1 MEDNNISNDEESID
15 FNEITKFLKRN
26 VKFISLFSLIS
37 IVITSTSFINMKR
50 FWSGQFQIVI
60 EKVEKGPSQDD
71 ISNGSLALFSQIG
84 DTSSSLKT
92 EVEILKSP
100 FVLLNIYS
108 FIKDYDSFYKEE
120 QIPFKDWSSQIKVE
134 FVRGTSV
141 LNITYKDQKK
151 SNILPVLKK
160 ISEKYQDYS
169 RSKRQKDIKSSINY
183 FQNQIEIYKQKSI
196 LSNQKSNNFAIKHNL
211 SFLRT
216 NRPIRSSSNIDL
228 LNIERAR
235 TDASTQINKID
246 KLIDKVTLNK
256 NNPESI
262 TYLSEIIYKNFRTS
276 GNKTSITKKIIDEI
290 NLKLI
295 KLRNIYNEN
304 DDLITELKK
313 RKEMLA
319 QSLYK
324 DTLGILYALKDN
336 NNAII
341 ESLERPE
348 GVISKYK
355 ELIRAAAKDEMIL
368 SNLEGQLSFYSLEK
382 ARNKEPWQL
391 ITNPTLDLLP
401 VPTYKLRKL
410 ILGFLAGL
418 SLGAIYSF
426 YREKEGNKI
435 YTEKDLAKIFE
446 GISIDIFKK
455 SKRDNWEDEL
465 NIISIGL
472 LGNYSGIL
480 KILLVDLQEDD
491 DIRYMVEILNKN
503 LNKLKIVITDS
514 ITDAFNSN
522 EFILCSKSST
532 TSLDKLKQIKKGIMS
547 QKKKIPTIIF
557 IDT

>member
-1 MEDNNISNDEESID
+1 
-15 FNEITKFLKRN
+15 
-26 VKFISLFSLIS
+26 
-37 IVITSTSFINMKR
+37 MKR

-60 EKVEKGPSQDD
+60 EKVAKGPTKDDFSSGSQ
-71 ISNGSLALFSQIG
+71 AFFSQIG
-84 DTSSSLKT
+84 GDASSSLKT

-108 FIKDYDSFYKEE
+108 FIKDYDPFYKEE
-120 QIPFKDWSSQIKVE
+120 KIPFKDWSSQIKVE

-169 RSKRQKDIKSSINY
+169 RSKREKDIKSSINY

-196 LSNQKSNNFAIKHNL
+196 LSNKKSNNYAMKHNL
-211 SFLRT
+211 SSLRT
-216 NRPIRSSSNIDL
+216 PIISPNNKNFL
-228 LNIERAR
+228 KIEQAR
-235 TDASTQINKID
+235 TEASTQINKID
-246 KLIDKVTLNK
+246 KLISKVSLNK

-262 TYLSEIIYKNFRTS
+262 TYLSEIIFKNFNTS
-276 GNKTSITKKIIDEI
+276 RNEPNNTKKDIDEI

-304 DDLITELKK
+304 DDLIKELKK
-313 RKEMLA
+313 RKETLA
-319 QSLYK
+319 KSLYK
-324 DTLGILYALKDN
+324 DTLGMLYALKDN

-355 ELIRAAAKDEMIL
+355 ELLRTAAKDEEIL
-368 SNLEGQLSFYSLEK
+368 SNLEGQLSFYSLENAK
-382 ARNKEPWQL
+382 NTDPWQL
-391 ITNPTLDLLP
+391 ITNPSLDLLP
-401 VPTYKLRKL
+401 LPTYKLRKL
-410 ILGFLAGL
+410 ILGLLAGF

-480 KILLVDLQEDD
+480 KILLVD
-491 DIRYMVEILNKN
+491 
-503 LNKLKIVITDS
+503 
-514 ITDAFNSN
+514 F
-522 EFILCSKSST
+522 
-532 TSLDKLKQIKKGIMS
+532 
-547 QKKKIPTIIF
+547 KKIKILDIWLKY
-557 IDT
+557 